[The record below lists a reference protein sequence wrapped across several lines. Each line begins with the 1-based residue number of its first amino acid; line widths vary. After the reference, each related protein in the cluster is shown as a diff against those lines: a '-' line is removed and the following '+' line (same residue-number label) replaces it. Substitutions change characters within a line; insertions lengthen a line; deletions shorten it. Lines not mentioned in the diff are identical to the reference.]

1 MKREDKNNYY
11 NVEDEI
17 NFEKLSNFTKFNS
30 DIKNSVPSKN
40 HNIKYVNSD
49 KNHFNNII
57 KTEEN
62 SSLFKKKDDEK
73 DVRYYNSSDF
83 QKFDQLSNF
92 YEYKNDIKKNI
103 NTNSKLTYSSNDY
116 SEFNKIISTKNKV
129 GKLIKNQNIKI
140 KVVDFTKLK
149 DNKKS
154 LKNKMGI
161 EKIKVVYFD

>member
-1 MKREDKNNYY
+1 MKKKNKNNYY

-17 NFEKLSNFTKFNS
+17 NFEKLSNFKKFNS
-30 DIKNSVPSKN
+30 DIKNNAPSKN

-49 KNHFNNII
+49 KNYFNNII

-62 SSLFKKKDDEK
+62 SLLFKKDDKKEVK
-73 DVRYYNSSDF
+73 YYNSSDF

-92 YEYKNDIKKNI
+92 FEYKNDIKKNI
-103 NTNSKLTYSSNDY
+103 SANSKLTYSSNDY
-116 SEFNKIISTKNKV
+116 SEFNKIITKKNKEE
-129 GKLIKNQNIKI
+129 KLINNQNIKI

-149 DNKKS
+149 DNEKS

>member
-1 MKREDKNNYY
+1 MKKKDKNNYY

-17 NFEKLSNFTKFNS
+17 NFEKLSNFKKFNS
-30 DIKNSVPSKN
+30 DIKNKAPSKN

-49 KNHFNNII
+49 KNYFNNII

-62 SSLFKKKDDEK
+62 SLLFKKDDEK
-73 DVRYYNSSDF
+73 EVKYYNSSDF

-92 YEYKNDIKKNI
+92 FEYKNNIKKNI
-103 NTNSKLTYSSNDY
+103 SANSKLTYSSNDY
-116 SEFNKIISTKNKV
+116 SEFNKIITTKNK
-129 GKLIKNQNIKI
+129 GEKLINNQNIKI

-149 DNKKS
+149 DNEKS